1 MSASFSKGGA
11 GKVNVHFNAWIKINI
26 STHKIWSIFD
36 PCLHYLVSCTLITPK
51 YLELL
56 KIWSQPI
63 PERKLISADYA
74 LKKTDWLLTKARQTG
89 AVVSFQQAWLWEFDN
104 VLCEDVT
111 NCSLMFTL
119 NESLLTL
126 DNMKELPIKSFPSNN
141 NQILIKQTH

>member
-36 PCLHYLVSCTLITPK
+36 PCLHYLVSRTLITPK

-74 LKKTDWLLTKARQTG
+74 LKKTDCWRRQDRQEQLSAFNRPDCESLTMCFVKMLQIAH
-89 AVVSFQQAWLWEFDN
+89 S
-104 VLCEDVT
+104 
-111 NCSLMFTL
+111 CSLWMSHSWF
-119 NESLLTL
+119 
-126 DNMKELPIKSFPSNN
+126 NMKELPIKSCPLNN
-141 NQILIKQTH
+141 IQILIKQTH